1 MSTTKSQALV
11 LGASGLVG
19 LHTTKMLLQQNTYDV
34 IYAVSRR
41 GIPLEHE
48 RLVQIQ
54 ADFNSIDS
62 FIEKLH
68 INHIFSCLGSTKKK
82 TPDKSDYLKVDHDYP
97 VKVAKIGQ
105 SNGATKFSF
114 VSALGANVK
123 SNNFYMQMKGQVEED
138 IKALNF
144 EELYIMRPALITGNR
159 DEVRPAEGFASWFF
173 KIINPLLLGNLKKYR
188 SIDGKTIA
196 QALVKTAG
204 IDHPGVHTYNTEQI
218 KKLA

>member
-1 MSTTKSQALV
+1 MSTTKSHALV

-19 LHTTKMLLQQNTYDV
+19 LHTTQMLLQQKTYDV

-68 INHIFSCLGSTKKK
+68 INHIFSCLGSTNKK
-82 TPDKSDYLKVDHDYP
+82 TPDKKDYIQVDHDYP
-97 VKVAKIGQ
+97 LLVAKIGQ

-114 VSALGANVK
+114 VSALGANAK
-123 SNNFYMQMKGQVEED
+123 SNNFYMQMKGRVEED
-138 IKALNF
+138 INALNF
-144 EELYIMRPALITGNR
+144 EELHIMQPALITGNR
-159 DEVRPAEGFASWFF
+159 DESRPAERFASWFF
-173 KIINPLLLGNLKKYR
+173 KAINPLLCGSLKKYR
-188 SIDGKTIA
+188 SIEGKTIA

-204 IDHPGVHTYNTEQI
+204 INRPGVHIYNTEQI
-218 KKLA
+218 KQLA